1 MGRSI
6 AGLARTCA
14 VAGVLCI
21 AGAAAADP
29 APMRAD
35 GDVVVA
41 RRGSAEVTLAEVD
54 ARMEELPVDQRAG
67 FMNSPERIDTT
78 LQQLLLTEQLA
89 DAAVE
94 AGLDRDPRLAAQL
107 ELLRKRLLS
116 GLQMEHMRKQA
127 QAGVDVTA
135 IARERY
141 AADRGRFVEPET
153 RSVRHV
159 LVSTSKRTDA
169 EATAR
174 VAELQRRLAA
184 GETLAALAAELS
196 DDEGSR
202 SGGGLIADIPR
213 GRTDPAFEEATFAL
227 RTPGEVTP
235 APVQSQF
242 GFHLIELVSVK
253 PERQRAFEEVRAELE
268 AAALEQVVDGKLR
281 AYSDGLNGLPIEA
294 DPDVVESLRTR
305 YGAVQPLPADAPAN
319 DPSQAAAQQRR

>member
-1 MGRSI
+1 MGGSI
-6 AGLARTCA
+6 AGLARAGAMAGLLCM
-14 VAGVLCI
+14 AGVV
-21 AGAAAADP
+21 AADVAP
-29 APMRAD
+29 ARTD
-35 GDVVVA
+35 GDVVVV
-41 RRGSAEVTLAEVD
+41 RRGGAEVTLADVD
-54 ARMEELPVDQRAG
+54 ARMEEMPVEQRAG

-78 LQQLLLTEQLA
+78 LQQLLLAEQLA
-89 DAAVE
+89 NAAVE

-107 ELLRKRLLS
+107 ELLRKRLLG
-116 GLQMEHMRKQA
+116 GLQMEHMRKQV
-127 QAGVDVTA
+127 QAGIDVTA

-141 AADRGRFVEPET
+141 AADRSRFVEPEV

-159 LVSTSKRTDA
+159 LVSTSKRAAA

-174 VAELQRRLAA
+174 VQEIQRRLAA

-202 SGGGLIADIPR
+202 SAGGLIADIPR

-242 GFHLIELVSVK
+242 GYHLIELVSIK
-253 PERQRAFEEVRAELE
+253 PERQRSFEEVKAELE
-268 AAALEQVVDGKLR
+268 AAALAQVVDARLR
-281 AYSDGLNGLPIEA
+281 AYSDGLSSLPIEA

-319 DPSQAAAQQRR
+319 GPSQAAAQPRR